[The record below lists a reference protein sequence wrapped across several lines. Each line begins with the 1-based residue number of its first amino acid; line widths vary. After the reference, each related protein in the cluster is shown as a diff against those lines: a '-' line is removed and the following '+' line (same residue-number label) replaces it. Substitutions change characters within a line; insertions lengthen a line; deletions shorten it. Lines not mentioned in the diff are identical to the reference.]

1 MHLRFWLFC
10 LALVYGSSCQVE
22 LAAQTETQTGVLLIP
37 EDVYDQIPTRV
48 AFRAPSAPTTES
60 AETVSRPDVLSN
72 VAPLPDVP
80 PGNDSVLMVPAADAM
95 YSAAPGID
103 QNWGPNDSIELPD
116 RVDLREYLPTPGEQ
130 SQNDCVAWAVAY
142 SAYSCQI
149 GQERRRKPT
158 FASDQFSPKYVYD
171 NLSSDGGG
179 LTILQAVNFLKLN
192 GCASRANLETPNGPI
207 SSRAVVEANT
217 FKLMDNARA
226 RNLNDIKLYLYEGYP
241 VVLVVRMKGNF
252 RDDAALSSP
261 YLWTNDP
268 SDDVNHHAVTAVG
281 YDDQKK
287 SLLLMNSWGT
297 QWKDQGYCW
306 ASYDNFT
313 TIGQNNWCAE
323 AHVLKVKKSAPFDAW
338 MAQQDSDGP
347 ANPFGP
353 PPTILWRHFSLKN
366 DRKVY
371 EDNQL
376 ISPSSWKVDGLA
388 CNNKNL
394 FLLARDQT
402 VYQMND
408 DLSGVS
414 WSHLSRSPLD
424 DEKVCMMAAVKSHAL
439 HVLTENQTLYKF
451 ESASANWR
459 TVSLPQNDLKPI
471 DLRTIND
478 KIRVITDKGSV
489 YQQRPDGEW
498 NELKRVQP

>member
-1 MHLRFWLFC
+1 MRLRLWLVC
-10 LALVYGSSCQVE
+10 LALVYSSFCQLD
-22 LAAQTETQTGVLLIP
+22 LAAQAETNSGVLLIP
-37 EDVYDQIPTRV
+37 EDVYDQIPTRAV
-48 AFRAPSAPTTES
+48 SRATLAPTTEP
-60 AETVSRPDVLSN
+60 AEAASQAGGLSD

-80 PGNDSVLMVPAADAM
+80 PGDGPLLMLPQADAM

-103 QNWGPNDSIELPD
+103 QNWGPDDSIELPD
-116 RVDLREYLPTPGEQ
+116 QVDLRDYLPTPGKQ

-142 SAYSCQI
+142 STYSCQI

-171 NLSSDGGG
+171 NLSSNGGG

-192 GCASRANLETPNGPI
+192 GCASRANLDTPSGPI
-207 SSRAVVEANT
+207 SSNAVVEANT
-217 FKLMDNARA
+217 FKLLDNARA
-226 RNLNDIKLYLYEGYP
+226 RNINDIKLYLYEGYP
-241 VVLVVRMKGNF
+241 VVLVVRMKADF
-252 RDDAALSSP
+252 RDDAVLSSP
-261 YLWTNDP
+261 YVWTNDS

-281 YDDQKK
+281 YDDQKQ

-313 TIGQNNWCAE
+313 TIDQNNWCAE

-338 MAQQDSDGP
+338 MADRDSDSP
-347 ANPFGP
+347 ANPFVQRP
-353 PPTILWRHFSLKN
+353 SIVWRHFSLKN

-371 EDNQL
+371 EGNQI
-376 ISPSSWKVDGLA
+376 ISPASWKVDGLA

-414 WSHLSRSPLD
+414 WTHLSRSPLD
-424 DEKVCMMAAVKSHAL
+424 DEKVCMMAAAQSQAL
-439 HVLTENQTLYKF
+439 HVLTDNQTLYKY
-451 ESASANWR
+451 ESASANWLN
-459 TVSLPQNDLKPI
+459 VPLPRNNMKPV

-478 KIRVITDKGSV
+478 KIRVITDKGTV
-489 YQQRPDGEW
+489 YQQMPNSEW
-498 NELKRVQP
+498 DELKRIQP